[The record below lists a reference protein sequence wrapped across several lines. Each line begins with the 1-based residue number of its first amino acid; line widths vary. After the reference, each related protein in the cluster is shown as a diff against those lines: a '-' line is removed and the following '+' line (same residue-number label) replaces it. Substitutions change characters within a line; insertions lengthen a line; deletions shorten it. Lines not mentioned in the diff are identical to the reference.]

1 MACSV
6 HNGTPTVPCGSG
18 LPRVGGDAFLT
29 RRHGGAEKH
38 AENMFGL
45 ASVLGTQ
52 PRKVKTRERAESAEI
67 LRLRSEA
74 HAGGGRLTT
83 GARGGYCEAAS
94 FTGIRRPYGTGH
106 PGRRNDDGTGV
117 YQDRSGSGMK
127 SPGLPRGRG
136 RSSTPAVGGGDRL
149 AGELPASAPDL

>member
-1 MACSV
+1 M
-6 HNGTPTVPCGSG
+6 
-18 LPRVGGDAFLT
+18 LLDAEARRRGET
-29 RRHGGAEKH
+29 RGEHVRISFSPWNAAGKSRPE
-38 AENMFGL
+38 
-45 ASVLGTQ
+45 S
-52 PRKVKTRERAESAEI
+52 AESAEI
-67 LRLRSEA
+67 IRLRSEA